1 MVVRTKGKS
10 NKMRASR
17 THGWGSPKKH
27 RGSGSRGG
35 VGNAGRGKKGQ
46 QMMTLM
52 HNIGFKLGKSGFVKP
67 PSTVWVDKTI
77 NIGLIDSSIQK
88 FLDSKIAKKAKD
100 AVEINVSSLGCTKV
114 LGSGKVTTKLI
125 VIAKKFSSSAKAKI
139 EAAGGEAKLIEDNV
153 GESNKKTANSSNKT
167 ENQSR
172 S

>member
-67 PSTVWVDKTI
+67 PSTVLVDKTI

-88 FLDSKIAKKAKD
+88 FLDMKIAKKTKD

-114 LGSGKVTTKLI
+114 LGSGNVATKL
-125 VIAKKFSSSAKAKI
+125 VVVAKKFSSNAKAKI
-139 EAAGGEAKLIEDNV
+139 EAAGGEAKLIESDV
-153 GESNKKTANSSNKT
+153 GEADKTANSSQAGKEAT
-167 ENQSR
+167 AS
-172 S
+172 

>member
-10 NKMRASR
+10 NKRRASR

-67 PSTVWVDKTI
+67 PSTVFVDRTI
-77 NIGLIDSSIQK
+77 NIGLLDSNIQK
-88 FLDSKIAKKAKD
+88 LLNEKIAKKAKD
-100 AVEINVSSLGCTKV
+100 AVEINVSSIGCTKV
-114 LGSGKVTTKLI
+114 LGSGKVTAKLI
-125 VIAKKFSSSAKAKI
+125 VLAKKFSSSAKAKI
-139 EAAGGEAKLIEDNV
+139 EAAGGEAKLIEDDV
-153 GESNKKTANSSNKT
+153 GEADKKTANNSNRT
-167 ENQSR
+167 ENQPR